1 VPHPKPVPD
10 TPVLAEIAT
19 GLGLSLTQ
27 AARRLPSSRGGRP
40 VHSSCVWRWINDGG
54 RLPDGA
60 IVKLEAARLA
70 GRWLTSTPAIERFLA
85 RQTPQGKAESMP
97 APRTPTQSRKAS
109 ERAAKELEALGI

>member
-1 VPHPKPVPD
+1 MSAASVSDSPVR
-10 TPVLAEIAT
+10 AEIAA
-19 GLGLSLTQ
+19 GLGLSLSQ

-40 VHSSCVWRWINDGG
+40 VHSSCVWRWINDGV

-85 RQTPQGKAESMP
+85 RQTPTTETASMP
-97 APRTPTQSRKAS
+97 VPRTPTQRRKAS
-109 ERAAKELEALGI
+109 ERAARELERIGI